1 MRILLLTIFLF
12 IISCAETHEVTKKP
26 SEVQKTEVT
35 KTDTA
40 VFEEAIPEKEE
51 VIPQEDSTVSEV
63 SFFAIGDVLFHTP
76 LFKACKED
84 ESKCNFDY
92 IFAPWK
98 EEIQKA
104 DIAAVN
110 QETIFVPREDGYASY
125 PSFGSPEEVGIAEI
139 AAGFDIITHATNHT
153 IDRKASA
160 VDYTID
166 FWTGKS
172 AKALGIHKTQS
183 SQDSVYTL
191 DKNGIRF
198 AFVNFTYGL
207 NGQKLPSD
215 RPYLVD
221 LLDSSGH
228 WVEMVRKAE
237 ASAEVTVAFMHFGTE
252 YVELPTAEA
261 MNDAEQAIDAGAD
274 ILVCAHPHV
283 IEPYGIYTTKAGNRA
298 LVYWSLGNFVSNQQ
312 DISTNLG
319 GVAKFAVRKV
329 VKGSEARL
337 EVSSATFEGSVTQ
350 QEVGNYHAIPLSDYS
365 DSLAELHLLKTKIPE
380 LSLKAFTELFQK
392 NLENAVKCNTED
404 PSIVLPLKIVNLS
417 KKQDS
422 VKTLEPK

>member
-1 MRILLLTIFLF
+1 MRILLLTIFLL

-207 NGQKLPSD
+207 NGQKLPND

-252 YVELPTAEA
+252 
-261 MNDAEQAIDAGAD
+261 
-274 ILVCAHPHV
+274 
-283 IEPYGIYTTKAGNRA
+283 
-298 LVYWSLGNFVSNQQ
+298 
-312 DISTNLG
+312 
-319 GVAKFAVRKV
+319 
-329 VKGSEARL
+329 
-337 EVSSATFEGSVTQ
+337 
-350 QEVGNYHAIPLSDYS
+350 
-365 DSLAELHLLKTKIPE
+365 
-380 LSLKAFTELFQK
+380 
-392 NLENAVKCNTED
+392 
-404 PSIVLPLKIVNLS
+404 
-417 KKQDS
+417 
-422 VKTLEPK
+422 